1 MSLYYAETHEW
12 AETSDGNIATVG
24 ISDHAQHELGD
35 IVYVELPEVGKKV
48 VAEKFLC
55 EVESVKAVSEIY
67 APVSGTIVEVNN
79 ELEDSPEKI
88 NEDARVNWI
97 CKIEFESIPSNL
109 MAEEQYLEK
118 QA

>member
-12 AETSDGNIATVG
+12 AETNGNLATVG

-35 IVYVELPEVGKKV
+35 IVFVELPEVGKKV
-48 VAEKFLC
+48 VAGKFLC

-67 APVSGTIVEVNN
+67 APVSGTIVEVN
-79 ELEDSPEKI
+79 EDLESTPEKI
-88 NEDARVNWI
+88 NENSRANWI
-97 CKIEFESIPSNL
+97 CKIEFESIPSSL
-109 MAEEQYLEK
+109 LSEKDYLAK